1 MLPSLVQ
8 THIVRELLMSRCRFN
23 SESLNTKFTETF
35 ANVGP
40 IHSKD
45 FAKYTYPSGNSRMEA
60 GLRRRESELTC
71 FDKNETPGTLVREV
85 PLTWVRPRWGGPRSP
100 ARCDAWGLRGMWRG
114 IWARGRACTSRS
126 ACPGESSLRRAPAR
140 CPE

>member
-1 MLPSLVQ
+1 MLPSLAQ
-8 THIVRELLMSRCRFN
+8 THIVHELKLMSWCRFN

-60 GLRRRESELTC
+60 GLRRRES
-71 FDKNETPGTLVREV
+71 G
-85 PLTWVRPRWGGPRSP
+85 
-100 ARCDAWGLRGMWRG
+100 
-114 IWARGRACTSRS
+114 
-126 ACPGESSLRRAPAR
+126 
-140 CPE
+140 